1 MGSSPGWSG
10 VELPAR
16 CGNTMYTS
24 WTVYFVHTLRVGVV
38 IFLLLLGFFFFN
50 VSFHCTLFVLI
61 RGVKEQFNVNYCWQ
75 Y

>member
-38 IFLLLLGFFFFN
+38 IFLLLLGFFFF
-50 VSFHCTLFVLI
+50 
-61 RGVKEQFNVNYCWQ
+61 
-75 Y
+75 

>member
-38 IFLLLLGFFFFN
+38 IFLLLLWVFFF
-50 VSFHCTLFVLI
+50 LFLVT
-61 RGVKEQFNVNYCWQ
+61 VYFFFEKK
-75 Y
+75 